1 MGEEKKCPLF
11 RRPESLSVEKGIGY
25 GDFGSSSTTCKGD
38 VKFCERPDTLRLYL
52 RENLEDLNKKK
63 D

>member
-11 RRPESLSVEKGIGY
+11 RRPESLSVGEGIGY
-25 GDFGSSSTTCKGD
+25 GDFDSSNTTGEGNGKSY
-38 VKFCERPDTLRLYL
+38 ERPDTLRLYL